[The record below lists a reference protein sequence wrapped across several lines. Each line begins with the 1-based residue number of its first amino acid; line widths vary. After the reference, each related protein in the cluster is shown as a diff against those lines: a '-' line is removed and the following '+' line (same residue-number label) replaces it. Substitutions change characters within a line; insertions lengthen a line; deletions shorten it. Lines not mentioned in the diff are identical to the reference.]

1 MARCPECA
9 CGRSWGLDDGRRK
22 CRRCGHRFVVRT
34 VWQTSRLSDRVKR
47 ELVQRFA
54 WGVPVYRQRF
64 ALVASRPATER
75 FYRVLRACMAH
86 AEQLRAPFEGA
97 LECDETAFGG
107 ARQGK
112 TGWGAAG
119 KVLVFG
125 IVKRNGL
132 VTAQP
137 IPAHDRASVL
147 QVIQAHSREG
157 SLYYTDD
164 WNAYATLRLRGEHVI
179 IRKQKGRPVGRNHI
193 NGIEGFW
200 SYAKNWLYPY
210 RGVPRKH
217 FHLYL
222 GEICYRFNHHTED
235 LNPLLIKMLK
245 QLTPQQL
252 EPILVRNH

>member
-1 MARCPECA
+1 MAKCPEC
-9 CGRSWGLDDGRRK
+9 GRSRTWQLSDGRRK
-22 CRRCGHRFVVRT
+22 CRACGRRFRVRSA
-34 VWQTSRLSDRVKR
+34 WHASRLSARVKR
-47 ELVQRFA
+47 ELAQRFA

-64 ALVASRPATER
+64 GKLASRPATER
-75 FYRVLRACMAH
+75 FYRLMRACMAH

-107 ARQGK
+107 HRKGK

-137 IPAHDRASVL
+137 IAAHDRASVL
-147 QVIQAHSREG
+147 QVIEAHSREG

-164 WNAYATLRLRGEHVI
+164 WNAYATLRMRGEHVI
-179 IRKQKGRPVGRNHI
+179 IRKAKGRPVGRDHI

-222 GEICYRFNHHTED
+222 GEICYRFNHHRED
-235 LNPLLIKMLK
+235 LRPLLIKLLK
-245 QLTPQQL
+245 TITAQQL
-252 EPILVRNH
+252 EPILVQFD